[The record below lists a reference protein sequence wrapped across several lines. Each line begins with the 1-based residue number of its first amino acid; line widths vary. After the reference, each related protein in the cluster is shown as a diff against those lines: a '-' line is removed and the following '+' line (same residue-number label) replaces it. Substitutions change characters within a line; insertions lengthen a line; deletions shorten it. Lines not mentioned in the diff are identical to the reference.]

1 MLYIYSVGN
10 KDQSTLQNISF
21 KNKHDLLSTPKIG
34 RRVKYKT

>member
-10 KDQSTLQNISF
+10 NQSTLQNISF